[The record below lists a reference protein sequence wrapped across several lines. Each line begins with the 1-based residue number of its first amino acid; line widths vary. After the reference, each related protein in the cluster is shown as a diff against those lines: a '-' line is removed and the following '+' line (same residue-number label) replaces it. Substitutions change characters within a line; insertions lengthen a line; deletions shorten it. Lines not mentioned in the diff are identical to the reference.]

1 MKNMKKQI
9 LLRSAIGFPIGVCV
23 SSLIILVISF
33 CIGTYAPCSPG
44 CTALFGSETAG
55 ATAQFL
61 LSGLVG
67 SVFAGSSVIWE
78 VESWSLFRATA
89 THFCMVT
96 PLFWVVSLLLGW
108 CDLSLWGMLLYLG
121 IFLCIYLSIWLSQ
134 YSVYRRKIQKINQ
147 KLQEDT
153 NENAV

>member
-23 SSLIILVISF
+23 SSLILLVISF

-55 ATAQFL
+55 A
-61 LSGLVG
+61 
-67 SVFAGSSVIWE
+67 
-78 VESWSLFRATA
+78 
-89 THFCMVT
+89 HFCIVT

>member
-1 MKNMKKQI
+1 MIPNCSQI
-9 LLRSAIGFPIGVCV
+9 P
-23 SSLIILVISF
+23 SSERI
-33 CIGTYAPCSPG
+33 CI
-44 CTALFGSETAG
+44 
-55 ATAQFL
+55 
-61 LSGLVG
+61 
-67 SVFAGSSVIWE
+67 
-78 VESWSLFRATA
+78 
-89 THFCMVT
+89 VT

>member
-1 MKNMKKQI
+1 MKKQI
-9 LLRSAIGFPIGVCV
+9 LLRSAIGFPVGVCV
-23 SSLIILVISF
+23 CNLILLIIAFFL
-33 CIGTYAPCSPG
+33 GTYAPCAPG
-44 CTALFGSETAG
+44 CTALFGSATAG

-67 SVFAGSSVIWE
+67 AVFAGSSVIWE

-89 THFCMVT
+89 THFCIVM
-96 PLFWVVSLLLGW
+96 PLFWIVSLLLGW
-108 CDLSLWGMLLYLG
+108 CGLNLLGMLLYLG

-153 NENAV
+153 KQ

>member
-1 MKNMKKQI
+1 M
-9 LLRSAIGFPIGVCV
+9 
-23 SSLIILVISF
+23 
-33 CIGTYAPCSPG
+33 CI
-44 CTALFGSETAG
+44 
-55 ATAQFL
+55 
-61 LSGLVG
+61 
-67 SVFAGSSVIWE
+67 
-78 VESWSLFRATA
+78 RDR
-89 THFCMVT
+89 
-96 PLFWVVSLLLGW
+96 FWVVSLLLGW